1 MFVLVFAIVFFS
13 PKNLDFSNTFLDGQ
27 ARIRGRSL
35 MISTTLPWDSPE
47 VKVELIFRT
56 FGVNLFATLDLN
68 ELMYLSAGSE
78 SYSDL

>member
-1 MFVLVFAIVFFS
+1 
-13 PKNLDFSNTFLDGQ
+13 
-27 ARIRGRSL
+27 